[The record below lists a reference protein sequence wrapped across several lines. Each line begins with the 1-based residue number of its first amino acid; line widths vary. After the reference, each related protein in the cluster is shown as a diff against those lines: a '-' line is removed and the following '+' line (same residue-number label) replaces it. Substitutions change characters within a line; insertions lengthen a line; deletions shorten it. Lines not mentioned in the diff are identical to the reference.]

1 VLLKRPVRRP
11 DLPVRASEN
20 EKRRLDPSP
29 PPQLIQELLTTVKYG
44 GSSKHKRHPHL
55 YGLPPVTGFRGDATL
70 CDEHANFRQ
79 ADMATIPQLIARG
92 VRAGLVGTAL
102 WTVADN
108 GWIYEGRLTNAVQ
121 SEYHGYP
128 VRPSEAIAEAI
139 YMRFRDWVDRY
150 GSAADKKAASNCQAL
165 YGFS

>member
-1 VLLKRPVRRP
+1 M
-11 DLPVRASEN
+11 
-20 EKRRLDPSP
+20 
-29 PPQLIQELLTTVKYG
+29 KYE

-55 YGLPPVTGFRGDATL
+55 YGLPPFTGSRGDATL

-79 ADMATIPQLIARG
+79 DDMAKVPLLIKRG
-92 VRAGLVGTAL
+92 IQAGLVGTAL

-108 GWIYEGRLTNAVQ
+108 GWIYEARVTNAVQ
-121 SEYHGYP
+121 SQYHGYP
-128 VRPSEAIAEAI
+128 VRPTEAIAEAV
-139 YMRFRDWVDRY
+139 YRRFLDWSQKH